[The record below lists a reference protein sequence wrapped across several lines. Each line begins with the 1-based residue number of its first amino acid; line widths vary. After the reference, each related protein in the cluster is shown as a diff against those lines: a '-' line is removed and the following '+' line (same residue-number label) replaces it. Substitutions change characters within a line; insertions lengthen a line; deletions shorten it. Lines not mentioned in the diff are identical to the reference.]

1 MRARLEAGT
10 ELVAVAV
17 AVASVVA
24 SVVEES
30 WFWFLSWCVPGERT
44 PDPADSSPPSS
55 PDASRDEGCRRS
67 ALDEECLGT
76 WTERLCEAL
85 RLRLPAEVGEEDM
98 VA

>member
-10 ELVAVAV
+10 ELVAV

-30 WFWFLSWCVPGERT
+30 WFLSWCVSGEGT

>member
-1 MRARLEAGT
+1 MEVRARLEAGT

-17 AVASVVA
+17 ASGVA

-30 WFWFLSWCVPGERT
+30 WFLSWLCVSGEGT
-44 PDPADSSPPSS
+44 PEPADSSPPSS
-55 PDASRDEGCRRS
+55 PDASRDDGCRRS
-67 ALDEECLGT
+67 ALDNDCLGT
-76 WTERLCEAL
+76 WTERFCEAL